1 MQRWT
6 SEALAVPR
14 DAGAPFTHANLEFE
28 DVEHD
33 GPSFVVQLVLNNPD
47 VKDATAPETQGYAGH
62 FTVFGHGECWG
73 DAGHCDVPS
82 SRLHMFDRRPLHPL
96 TPINVTV
103 DVTDALLEM
112 PEAEEVVV
120 TALAESLDPGVTSN
134 PLRFKRLTLVTF
146 E

>member
-1 MQRWT
+1 M
-6 SEALAVPR
+6 PR
-14 DAGAPFTHANLEFE
+14 DAAAPFTHANLEFE

-33 GPSFVVQLVLNNPD
+33 GPSFVVKLVINNPK
-47 VKDATAPETQGYAGH
+47 VEDAVSPESPGYAGH

-73 DAGHCDVPS
+73 DAGHCDIPS
-82 SRLHMFDRRPLHPL
+82 GPLHEFDRRRPHPL

-103 DVTDALLEM
+103 DVTQALLEA
-112 PEAEEVVV
+112 PEAGEVVV
-120 TALAESLDPGVTSN
+120 TALADSLDPSVTAN